1 MYNIDNIIQSSA
13 STASSISNTF
23 LSTSLCQ
30 HHGNPQTSSTFHTS
44 LFSLPPHNPSLASQV
59 QHHHPHQNQSQSQIL
74 SQDEWELILSLR
86 MIKNLS
92 VSPSSQPSTSTIC
105 RQIHDAASNQHCLS
119 DQTGDQTQLST
130 YPATTAQSIHSN
142 TVATTTLQHSLQ
154 TQQTQC
160 LTLQLQQLLTK
171 ATPSPSTISIRSE
184 SGETSPSSQISISS
198 KTSLSPQTSLSS
210 EIQSGHQNQ
219 SFELQLQSCSSPST
233 SPRASVISPI
243 QKDQRESSNQS
254 SEAFPRR
261 RQLVHPQTST
271 FYYDPMI
278 VGPTVQLLD
287 PTKPYEIGDT
297 IKVGGRNL
305 RSDISSLKY
314 WLEDD
319 ITVTETASG
328 GHILN
333 MAGYS
338 YLIKNHGKNFTSWE
352 CEHRRHRQCSSVAI
366 RSSDPTVKNYFRI
379 YSIQGEHNHEPA
391 SENVEVRKFKQRIKE
406 RCRLELSS
414 PRTIYD
420 DELRRGKFS
429 PQMLAILP
437 TFYNMRK

>member
-1 MYNIDNIIQSSA
+1 MRRFANAFSA
-13 STASSISNTF
+13 T
-23 LSTSLCQ
+23 
-30 HHGNPQTSSTFHTS
+30 PQ
-44 LFSLPPHNPSLASQV
+44 Q
-59 QHHHPHQNQSQSQIL
+59 
-74 SQDEWELILSLR
+74 
-86 MIKNLS
+86 
-92 VSPSSQPSTSTIC
+92 
-105 RQIHDAASNQHCLS
+105 
-119 DQTGDQTQLST
+119 
-130 YPATTAQSIHSN
+130 
-142 TVATTTLQHSLQ
+142 SLQ
-154 TQQTQC
+154 IQQTQR
-160 LTLQLQQLLTK
+160 LTMQMQQQLTT
-171 ATPSPSTISIRSE
+171 ATTSSQ
-184 SGETSPSSQISISS
+184 TSPSLQI
-198 KTSLSPQTSLSS
+198 LLSS

-219 SFELQLQSCSSPST
+219 FFELQLQLRSSPS
-233 SPRASVISPI
+233 AS
-243 QKDQRESSNQS
+243 
-254 SEAFPRR
+254 
-261 RQLVHPQTST
+261 
-271 FYYDPMI
+271 
-278 VGPTVQLLD
+278 VGPTVELFG